1 MCLQGVLPND
11 DEIAVKKLMNFH
23 QGVNDFLNE
32 VILITGIRHRNLV
45 QLKGCCMKDN
55 LRVLIYEYVENG
67 DLAKALWD
75 GNLSIKSLLC
85 FKCFI
90 LKSSRGFVFLTYIM
104 SRDTL
109 IFLEI
114 VLYLK
119 GNYSH
124 MLKIKISNRN
134 V

>member
-1 MCLQGVLPND
+1 VRLQGVLPND
-11 DEIAVKKLMNFH
+11 DEIAVKKLMDFH

-32 VILITGIRHRNLV
+32 VILITGIRHPNLV

-75 GNLSIKSLLC
+75 GNLSINPLLC

-90 LKSSRGFVFLTYIM
+90 LKYSREPASLTYIM
-104 SRDTL
+104 SRIYID
-109 IFLEI
+109 FLKDSI
-114 VLYLK
+114 ILK
-119 GNYSH
+119 G
-124 MLKIKISNRN
+124 
-134 V
+134 

>member
-1 MCLQGVLPND
+1 MHLQGVLPNGV
-11 DEIAVKKLMNFH
+11 EIAVKKLMDFH

-55 LRVLIYEYVENG
+55 LRMLIYEYVENG

-75 GNLSIKSLLC
+75 GNLSTNPLLC

-90 LKSSRGFVFLTYIM
+90 RKNSTGPAYLTLIM
-104 SRDTL
+104 SRKY
-109 IFLEI
+109 IE
-114 VLYLK
+114 VLK
-119 GNYSH
+119 
-124 MLKIKISNRN
+124 K
-134 V
+134 

>member
-1 MCLQGVLPND
+1 MRLQGVLPNGV
-11 DEIAVKKLMNFH
+11 EIAVKKLMDFH

-55 LRVLIYEYVENG
+55 VRILIYEYVEYG
-67 DLAKALWD
+67 DLARALWD
-75 GNLSIKSLLC
+75 GNLSTNPLLC

-90 LKSSRGFVFLTYIM
+90 LEYSLTYIM
-104 SRDTL
+104 SRKYID
-109 IFLEI
+109 FLKI

-119 GNYSH
+119 GNHIYN
-124 MLKIKISNRN
+124 LEI
-134 V
+134 

>member
-1 MCLQGVLPND
+1 VRLQGVLPND
-11 DEIAVKKLMNFH
+11 DEIAVKKLMDFH

-75 GNLSIKSLLC
+75 GNLSINPLLC

-90 LKSSRGFVFLTYIM
+90 LKYCREPASLTYIM
-104 SRDTL
+104 CRKYIDFVKDN
-109 IFLEI
+109 II
-114 VLYLK
+114 LK
-119 GNYSH
+119 G
-124 MLKIKISNRN
+124 
-134 V
+134 